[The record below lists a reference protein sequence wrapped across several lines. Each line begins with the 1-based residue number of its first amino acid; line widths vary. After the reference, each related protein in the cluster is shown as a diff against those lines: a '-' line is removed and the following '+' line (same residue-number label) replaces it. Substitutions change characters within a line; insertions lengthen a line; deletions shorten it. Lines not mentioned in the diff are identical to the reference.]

1 MGSRRVLSS
10 TEENSDLLN
19 ILYKPS
25 YRDVTVG
32 VSLRP
37 SASLCDVTRGM
48 RVVVVVVVVETVVVV
63 AVVVVAALHS
73 PICINSAPLTVP
85 QTRGL

>member
-1 MGSRRVLSS
+1 M
-10 TEENSDLLN
+10 
-19 ILYKPS
+19 
-25 YRDVTVG
+25 TVG

-48 RVVVVVVVVETVVVV
+48 RVVVVVETVVMETVVVV
-63 AVVVVAALHS
+63 AVVVAALHS

>member
-48 RVVVVVVVVETVVVV
+48 RVVVAVETVVVV